1 MIGRGVTLGLV
12 AMFEPDYRNPLPERM
27 IVAVERTT
35 VVFLEAVGS
44 AEAVGSLVAAA
55 VGVAVAVGAV
65 DVSAVSGDVVTV
77 LCGTSVAA
85 IGATAVVVDVVD
97 IVDVDVVAA
106 VSVVAASVTELGGD
120 SLLWEARLAVG
131 EQDET
136 LIHAL
141 VAQVEPACNEI
152 LLEEGEERAR
162 WHATSPISSIKNKG
176 EG

>member
-1 MIGRGVTLGLV
+1 MELDELELV
-12 AMFEPDYRNPLPERM
+12 EPLLPLVLP
-27 IVAVERTT
+27 VDLVLVPVEP

-55 VGVAVAVGAV
+55 VGLAVAVGAV

-120 SLLWEARLAVG
+120 CGCVAV
-131 EQDET
+131 
-136 LIHAL
+136 H
-141 VAQVEPACNEI
+141 C
-152 LLEEGEERAR
+152 
-162 WHATSPISSIKNKG
+162 
-176 EG
+176 